1 MVGEGGN
8 IQNNSLRS
16 LFAEQQA
23 LGRFKCVE
31 FNSTPSLATLD
42 SEWYPFNFM
51 NPLPDESALK
61 IHYENVL
68 RLMDLFPY
76 KNQVK
81 LIVLLALTQNLTK
94 SVPER

>member
-1 MVGEGGN
+1 MGRESRGVGQGGGQVAEPVLGQFIGGTKLGGNVGEGGN

-61 IHYENVL
+61 IH
-68 RLMDLFPY
+68 
-76 KNQVK
+76 
-81 LIVLLALTQNLTK
+81 
-94 SVPER
+94 